1 MLDHMLSSSLGVDVE
16 PKLGW
21 VRSFRPDESVVHE
34 LRFVF
39 PVIRDWMAMF
49 VALVF
54 VADAR
59 THTLARL
66 SQDLVF
72 SFPFAVRMLPRRS
85 TGNHQHP
92 AVFERTSGRK

>member
-39 PVIRDWMAMF
+39 PVIRDWMAMI

-54 VADAR
+54 VADAH
-59 THTLARL
+59 TH
-66 SQDLVF
+66 
-72 SFPFAVRMLPRRS
+72 
-85 TGNHQHP
+85 
-92 AVFERTSGRK
+92 